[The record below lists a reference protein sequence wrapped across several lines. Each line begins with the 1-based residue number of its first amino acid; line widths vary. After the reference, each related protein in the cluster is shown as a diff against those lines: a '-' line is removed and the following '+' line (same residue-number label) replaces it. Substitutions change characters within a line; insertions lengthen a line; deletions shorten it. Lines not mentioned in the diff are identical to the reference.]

1 MREDTEDDRSPAEPV
16 RMEAVARRAGVSVI
30 TVSRALR
37 EPQRVAP
44 ETRSRILSAVA
55 EIGYVPNLVA
65 GSLKSRR
72 SGFVGGII
80 PTTAQPVAAE
90 VVRGM
95 TESLREPGLR
105 LFLADSGFSP
115 EEEQELVVSMLAR
128 RPDAIFLT
136 GVTHTELTRRL
147 LAAARIPVVEIG
159 NLCEAPIDILVGFS
173 NFLAAEMIT
182 KAVLASGRRTIG
194 YIGQTGRAH
203 IDRVRDRLDGFGQ
216 ALTDAGLPFEQ
227 HRVVECGLGYEDGAR
242 GLRALLERDQSIDA
256 VVCSSDIIAVGALFE
271 AQRLGIAVP
280 GRLAIGGI
288 DDTEVSAQCVP
299 ALSTVRLPRFMMGRV
314 AGELICQRLAGKP
327 IARPVVDLGFELV
340 MRGTI

>member
-1 MREDTEDDRSPAEPV
+1 
-16 RMEAVARRAGVSVI
+16 MEAVARRAGVSVI
-30 TVSRALR
+30 TVSRTLR
-37 EPQRVAP
+37 EPQRVAA
-44 ETRSRILSAVA
+44 ETRSRVLSAVA

-80 PTTAQPVAAE
+80 PTIAQPIAAE
-90 VVRGM
+90 VARGM
-95 TESLREPGLR
+95 TEALREQGMR

-136 GVTHTELTRRL
+136 GITHTEITRRL
-147 LAAARIPVVEIG
+147 LSAARIPVVETG

-173 NFLAAEMIT
+173 NHGAARMIT
-182 KAVLASGRRTIG
+182 EAVLGSGRRRIG
-194 YIGQTGRAH
+194 YLGQTGRGH
-203 IDRVRDRLDGFGQ
+203 IDRLQDRFDGFRR
-216 ALTDAGLPFEQ
+216 ALAQAGLPFDES
-227 HRVVECGLGYEDGAR
+227 RMVEDGLSYEGGAR
-242 GLRALLERDQSIDA
+242 GLRTLLQRDPSIDA
-256 VVCSSDIIAVGALFE
+256 VVCSSDIIALGALFE

-288 DDTEVSAQCVP
+288 DDTELSGQCVP
-299 ALSTVRLPRFMMGRV
+299 GLSTVRVPRFMIGRV
-314 AGELICQRLAGKP
+314 AGELICRRLAGER
-327 IARPVVDLGFELV
+327 IAEPVVDLGFQLV